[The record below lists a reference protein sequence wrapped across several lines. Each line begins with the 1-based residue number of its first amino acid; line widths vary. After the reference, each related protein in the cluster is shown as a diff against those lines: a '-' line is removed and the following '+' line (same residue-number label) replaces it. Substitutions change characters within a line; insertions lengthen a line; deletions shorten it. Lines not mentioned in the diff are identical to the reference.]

1 MPVAFQI
8 TVDVNPAAARAVALD
23 AAEQL
28 VTDVTRRVFNRA
40 IVLTPVRTGNLR
52 AQNNMRVQR
61 TVKGAL
67 GEVFNDSEY
76 AAAVHNGN
84 KAYTVRPK
92 PHMITVKPKNGTRL
106 RFVVGGNVVYARSV
120 RMQKPLRFVVGG
132 KVVFAQSARI
142 PARRGRPWLTR
153 ALMEVAGPAGFT
165 LSTNP

>member
-8 TVDVNPAAARAVALD
+8 TIDVNPAAARAVALD
-23 AAEQL
+23 AAELL

-61 TVKGAL
+61 TAKGAL
-67 GEVFNDSEY
+67 GEVFNDTEY

-84 KAYTVRPK
+84 KAYTVRPRHRK
-92 PHMITVKPKNGTRL
+92 AL
-106 RFVVGGNVVYARSV
+106 RWLSKSGD
-120 RMQKPLRFVVGG
+120 
-132 KVVFAQSARI
+132 VVFAKSARI

-153 ALMEVAGPAGFT
+153 ALMEVAGPAGFS